1 MSTPNKQPSSLNRRH
16 FLSTCSATAAG
27 ALAFPAFVANL
38 RGQDAPS
45 RKLNIAGIGIG
56 GQGASDLR
64 EFEAENIVALCDVDK
79 AHAGHTFKRYPKAR
93 QFTDLRK
100 MLDEVKEIDAVVI
113 ATPDHWH
120 AFAAMEAIKRGKH
133 VYCEK
138 PLTHT
143 VHEAR
148 FLAKAAREAKVAT
161 QMGNQGQA
169 SEDTRRLCEYVWSGV
184 IGKVREVH
192 VWTDRPS
199 RGLFDEYWPQGVPK
213 PSETPAVP
221 DTLDWDM
228 WLGPA
233 PQRAYHPTYL
243 PFRWRGW
250 WDFGTGALGD
260 IGCHALDPI
269 FRALKLGAP
278 LTVQAASTR
287 VNKDSYPLGSMITY
301 QFPARSAAPQT
312 INEFLRTASSGP
324 RGEIEMPPCKLV
336 WYDGGLRPP
345 RPESLPD
352 SVPMGDNGRLLIGD
366 EGFIL
371 ANTIFPE
378 ARRKA
383 VGTIPSTLVRSPSH
397 HQEWVKACKGGPKA
411 GANFDWA
418 GPLTESV
425 LLGNIALRFQLR
437 EDLTLQQLRWNSE
450 ALRFTNLEEANQ
462 FVTGQ
467 YRQGWSLGG

>member
-1 MSTPNKQPSSLNRRH
+1 L
-16 FLSTCSATAAG
+16 
-27 ALAFPAFVANL
+27 
-38 RGQDAPS
+38 
-45 RKLNIAGIGIG
+45 
-56 GQGASDLR
+56 
-64 EFEAENIVALCDVDK
+64 
-79 AHAGHTFKRYPKAR
+79 
-93 QFTDLRK
+93 
-100 MLDEVKEIDAVVI
+100 
-113 ATPDHWH
+113 
-120 AFAAMEAIKRGKH
+120 
-133 VYCEK
+133 
-138 PLTHT
+138 
-143 VHEAR
+143 
-148 FLAKAAREAKVAT
+148 
-161 QMGNQGQA
+161 
-169 SEDTRRLCEYVWSGV
+169 
-184 IGKVREVH
+184 
-192 VWTDRPS
+192 
-199 RGLFDEYWPQGVPK
+199 
-213 PSETPAVP
+213 
-221 DTLDWDM
+221 
-228 WLGPA
+228 LGPA

-312 INEFLRTASSGP
+312 INEFIRTASSGP
-324 RGEIEMPPCKLV
+324 RGEIEMPACKLV

-352 SVPMGDNGRLLIGD
+352 SVPMGDNGRLLVGD

-383 VGTIPSTLVRSPSH
+383 VGTIASTLVRSPSH
-397 HQEWVKACKGGPKA
+397 HQEWVKACKGGPKP